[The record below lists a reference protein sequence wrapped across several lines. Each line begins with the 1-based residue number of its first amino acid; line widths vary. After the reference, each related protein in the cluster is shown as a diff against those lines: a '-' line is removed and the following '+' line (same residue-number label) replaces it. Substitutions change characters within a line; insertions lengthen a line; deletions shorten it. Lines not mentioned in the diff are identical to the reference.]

1 MLKRETSVSWLA
13 TPPPPTHPADFP
25 PHQIKLE
32 AKGVELFSFFFQTF
46 HAVSLNQKEKVNE
59 SAARGIGRYCA
70 HSTIPSS
77 CRGERERAGVG
88 RISQRES
95 LIDPLGRRGRH
106 KRKTKRPERDRDCA
120 RGAGETCDEW
130 IGSALTLRPAVS
142 HTRGST
148 CVHLCS
154 VVSSS
159 PPGCRYLFRV
169 CTGSG
174 ACALPLVDG
183 PRPKATSVSSFSAA
197 PPALLPHRS
206 PRRRRCFVVRSC
218 VCVCVCVC
226 GIFSLPFLSI
236 YYYRTSVSG
245 HFPLASSLFSG
256 SSLFFFV
263 FDESAPAP
271 TGHPPP
277 VFFCSATRGPTG
289 APAPNKSRT
298 RGETT
303 GDSTEFRFLRSHSL
317 LLHYNDD
324 THYHHR
330 SAVSTRR
337 RKQVESLFFS
347 SSLVHKGIADCGDRF
362 EDSLLAHCLT
372 VCHRSESTVG

>member
-1 MLKRETSVSWLA
+1 MWFCYCVSRHPFVCRESPKKPLTARPHHHHHHRQQRRAQQIKPTWPSCRSHRPIFFPFLSLSLALVVVVVPGLPSPIFVFVFCVETGNLRFLVSH
-13 TPPPPTHPADFP
+13 PPPPHPADFP

-218 VCVCVCVC
+218 VCVCVCVWD
-226 GIFSLPFLSI
+226 FLPS
-236 YYYRTSVSG
+236 
-245 HFPLASSLFSG
+245 FPLYLLLSHQCERPF
-256 SSLFFFV
+256 
-263 FDESAPAP
+263 P
-271 TGHPPP
+271 TGVVSVFGVFFIFFRFRRVSTGPHRPPP
-277 VFFCSATRGPTG
+277 ACVF
-289 APAPNKSRT
+289 
-298 RGETT
+298 
-303 GDSTEFRFLRSHSL
+303 L
-317 LLHYNDD
+317 LGYPWAN
-324 THYHHR
+324 R
-330 SAVSTRR
+330 CA
-337 RKQVESLFFS
+337 
-347 SSLVHKGIADCGDRF
+347 G
-362 EDSLLAHCLT
+362 
-372 VCHRSESTVG
+372 SE